1 MFNING
7 EEWKILVVSPNDQ
20 HLRRTDGGYTIGVCD
35 DNLKCIFVAT
45 GLSMVLLKK
54 VLCHEIVH
62 AAMFSYNVDLT
73 LEQEELVAD
82 LIATY
87 GEEIIEVTNKMF
99 KKIKGAY

>member
-7 EEWKILVVSPNDQ
+7 VEWQIAKTSFNHPKLFRSNGTLSIGACD
-20 HLRRTDGGYTIGVCD
+20 HLTKTIYLNE
-35 DNLKCIFVAT
+35 NLSGNK
-45 GLSMVLLKK
+45 LKK

-73 LEQEELVAD
+73 IEQEELVAD

-87 GEEIIEVTNKMF
+87 GEEIIEVTNKIF
-99 KKIKGAY
+99 KKIRYK

>member
-1 MFNING
+1 
-7 EEWKILVVSPNDQ
+7 
-20 HLRRTDGGYTIGVCD
+20 
-35 DNLKCIFVAT
+35 
-45 GLSMVLLKK
+45 MVLLKK

-62 AAMFSYNVDLT
+62 AAMFSYNVELT

-87 GEEIIEVTNKMF
+87 GEEIIEVTDQMF

>member
-1 MFNING
+1 LFNING
-7 EEWKILVVSPNDQ
+7 EEWRILGVEGNDP
-20 HLRRTDGGYTIGVCD
+20 HLRRADGGYTIGVCD
-35 DNLKCIFVAT
+35 DKLKCIFVAVDLPT
-45 GLSMVLLKK
+45 LLMKK

-87 GEEIIEVTNKMF
+87 GEEIIEITNQMF
-99 KKIKGAY
+99 KKIKGA